1 MTTALPKTTKD
12 SLIRRCNEIHRL
24 LDKMDADL
32 VFQSQPTANGIPCH
46 TTQIESVR
54 KMIAQI
60 QMVADGTVE
69 IT

>member
-1 MTTALPKTTKD
+1 MTTALPKTSKD

-24 LDKMDADL
+24 LDKMDAEL
-32 VFQSQPTANGIPCH
+32 VFQSQPTAAGTPVLTVKIDP
-46 TTQIESVR
+46 VR
-54 KMIAQI
+54 KMIAQV